1 MSDDPK
7 DFWDPEDL
15 IPPRKKTPA
24 GRGFPAD
31 TSAVEITVPAD
42 PAAPENHIAASG
54 RTSLLQGGAPDSPF
68 YAGAARAFS
77 SQPPASPI
85 QPPASPKQQSA
96 SPIQPPAGASASA
109 SQAATPAA
117 SRDTVTGTGGVFAD
131 ADVPLRE
138 RPVNPYAAK
147 NPPRETPETVYRPE
161 HSLLREVRVYPWRT
175 AYMYYEQFRVH
186 ALKLHPREGSECE
199 EVDFFSY
206 MPQYTQLTREQL
218 HYYLWWRTNFR
229 KGNCLHA
236 AFSYLLL
243 YLYEQINL
251 SGKILPEEGQ
261 QNILRL
267 WLSYRGEHPRLD
279 VPVREWLCDYSL
291 LHRLPPPALPRALY
305 GELLAGCRLKEFY
318 VSGWQGAEEEVL
330 AILLFCNNYDY
341 KKSKFYRADTAELYD
356 RVLSGAVAVALAFLR
371 EKGNGIGRG
380 AGVSTITRDAFAG
393 AVCSYRLKRRIEV
406 DYASFSHTHELR
418 YIMTDVLKY
427 AENAI
432 RARISVKSRL
442 TVYQISTELR
452 RVLDAYLDRAIPQ
465 KAPTRCEKKAEPDY
479 EKRYEIPV
487 RPVSPE
493 RAAKIEAESW
503 ETTRKLVE
511 AFGREEEPA
520 QEPALTK
527 GQTAAAAATAATKAR
542 TATAPNPA
550 EIGGEPATAPNPA
563 KMEGEPATA
572 PNLPA
577 MEEGTAAAPAI
588 PKAENRTALSPE
600 SISAGQKETLRAV
613 ETPQNFLD
621 SAGKTQ
627 NFPDSFLNNEN
638 MFFSGGKSDAFVKN
652 ASPLSD
658 KTPENPTENVKE
670 VPADAAETFGEV
682 KEVLPESPLREALGG
697 FAEFIKLAAAGDRAG
712 QRRFAAAHGL
722 MPDAVAD
729 RINTA
734 AGDILGDIILEDA
747 GGCYTVIED
756 YIEDLREA
764 QILD

>member
-7 DFWDPEDL
+7 DFWNLDDL
-15 IPPRKKTPA
+15 LPPSKKVPA
-24 GRGFPAD
+24 SKGFSPD
-31 TSAVEITVPAD
+31 TSTVEITVPAGVLPGD
-42 PAAPENHIAASG
+42 ITVNPVLAPGTGATQPAAPEE
-54 RTSLLQGGAPDSPF
+54 TAP
-68 YAGAARAFS
+68 AR
-77 SQPPASPI
+77 
-85 QPPASPKQQSA
+85 
-96 SPIQPPAGASASA
+96 G
-109 SQAATPAA
+109 TL
-117 SRDTVTGTGGVFAD
+117 TGTGGVFVD

-147 NPPRETPETVYRPE
+147 EPPREEPETVYRPE
-161 HSLLREVRVYPWRT
+161 HSLLHEVRIYPWRT
-175 AYMYYEQFRVH
+175 AYTYYEQFRVH
-186 ALKLHPREGSECE
+186 ALKLHPREGSECA

-229 KGNCLHA
+229 KGIYLHA

-251 SGKILPEEGQ
+251 SGKIPPEEGQ

-279 VPVREWLCDYSL
+279 VLVREWLCDYSL

-356 RVLSGAVAVALAFLR
+356 RVLSGAVAAALSFFR
-371 EKGNGIGRG
+371 EKNGGIGHS

-432 RARISVKSRL
+432 RASISVKSRL

-452 RVLDAYLDRAIPQ
+452 RVLDAYLEGAIPQ
-465 KAPTRCEKKAEPDY
+465 KALARYEKKAEPDY

-487 RPVSPE
+487 RPISPE
-493 RAAKIEAESW
+493 RAARIEAESW
-503 ETTRKLVE
+503 ETTRRLVE
-511 AFGREEEPA
+511 AFGGEKEPA
-520 QEPALTK
+520 QETALTK
-527 GQTAAAAATAATKAR
+527 GQTTAAAATAATKAR
-542 TATAPNPA
+542 TATTPNPA
-550 EIGGEPATAPNPA
+550 ETEGG
-563 KMEGEPATA
+563 
-572 PNLPA
+572 
-577 MEEGTAAAPAI
+577 AAAARVI
-588 PKAENRTALSPE
+588 PKAENRTAPSPE
-600 SISAGQKETLRAV
+600 SVPTGEKETLRTV
-613 ETPQNFLD
+613 ETLQNFLD
-621 SAGKTQ
+621 SAEKTQ
-627 NFPDSFLNNEN
+627 NFPDSFLGNEN
-638 MFFSGGKSDAFVKN
+638 MFFSGEKSGVFEKN
-652 ASPLSD
+652 TSLLSD
-658 KTPENPTENVKE
+658 KTPENPAENVRE
-670 VPADAAETFGEV
+670 APAGTTATSEKV
-682 KEVLPESPLREALGG
+682 KEVLPESLLQKALGEL
-697 FAEFIKLAAAGDRAG
+697 AEFVRLAAAGDRAG
-712 QRRFAAAHGL
+712 ERRFAAAHGL
-722 MPDAVAD
+722 MPDALAD

-734 AGDILGDIILEDA
+734 ACDILGDIILEDA
-747 GGCYTVIED
+747 GGYYTVIED
-756 YIEDLREA
+756 YMEDLREA
-764 QILD
+764 QVLD

>member
-7 DFWDPEDL
+7 DFWNLDDL
-15 IPPRKKTPA
+15 LPPSKKVPA
-24 GRGFPAD
+24 SKGFSPD
-31 TSAVEITVPAD
+31 TSTVEITVPAGVLPGD
-42 PAAPENHIAASG
+42 ITVNPVLAPGTGATQPAAPEE
-54 RTSLLQGGAPDSPF
+54 TAP
-68 YAGAARAFS
+68 AR
-77 SQPPASPI
+77 
-85 QPPASPKQQSA
+85 
-96 SPIQPPAGASASA
+96 G
-109 SQAATPAA
+109 TL
-117 SRDTVTGTGGVFAD
+117 TGTGGVFVD

-147 NPPRETPETVYRPE
+147 EPPREEPETVYRPE
-161 HSLLREVRVYPWRT
+161 HSLLHEVRIYPWRT
-175 AYMYYEQFRVH
+175 AYTYYEQFRVH
-186 ALKLHPREGSECE
+186 ALKLHPREGSECA

-229 KGNCLHA
+229 KGIYLHA

-251 SGKILPEEGQ
+251 SGKIPPEEGQ

-279 VPVREWLCDYSL
+279 VLVREWLCDYSL

-356 RVLSGAVAVALAFLR
+356 RVLSGAVAAALSFFR
-371 EKGNGIGRG
+371 EKNGGIGHS

-432 RARISVKSRL
+432 RASISVKSRL

-452 RVLDAYLDRAIPQ
+452 RVLDAYLEGTIPK
-465 KAPTRCEKKAEPDY
+465 KAPIRYEKKAEPDY

-503 ETTRKLVE
+503 ETTRRLVE
-511 AFGREEEPA
+511 AFGGDGEPTP
-520 QEPALTK
+520 EPPVTGNRTVATTAPPATEN
-527 GQTAAAAATAATKAR
+527 QTAPPEV
-542 TATAPNPA
+542 TATEKRVDMPP
-550 EIGGEPATAPNPA
+550 
-563 KMEGEPATA
+563 
-572 PNLPA
+572 
-577 MEEGTAAAPAI
+577 EGTPAGEAGGKGT
-588 PKAENRTALSPE
+588 PRTV
-600 SISAGQKETLRAV
+600 ETL
-613 ETPQNFLD
+613 QNFLD
-621 SAGKTQ
+621 SAEKTQ
-627 NFPDSFLNNEN
+627 NFPDSFLGNEN
-638 MFFSGGKSDAFVKN
+638 MFFSGEESGVFEKN
-652 ASPLSD
+652 TSLLSD
-658 KTPENPTENVKE
+658 KTPENPAENVRE
-670 VPADAAETFGEV
+670 APAGTTATSGKV
-682 KEVLPESPLREALGG
+682 KEVLPESPLQKALGEL
-697 FAEFIKLAAAGDRAG
+697 AEFVRLAAAGDRAG
-712 QRRFAAAHGL
+712 ERRFAAAHGL
-722 MPDAVAD
+722 MPDALAD

-734 AGDILGDIILEDA
+734 ACDILGDIILEDA
-747 GGCYTVIED
+747 GGYYTVIED
-756 YIEDLREA
+756 YMEDLREA
-764 QILD
+764 QVLD

>member
-7 DFWDPEDL
+7 DFWNLDDL
-15 IPPRKKTPA
+15 LPPSKKVPA
-24 GRGFPAD
+24 SKGFSPD
-31 TSAVEITVPAD
+31 TSAVEITVPAGVLPGD
-42 PAAPENHIAASG
+42 ITVNPVLAPGTGATQPAAPEE
-54 RTSLLQGGAPDSPF
+54 TAP
-68 YAGAARAFS
+68 AR
-77 SQPPASPI
+77 
-85 QPPASPKQQSA
+85 
-96 SPIQPPAGASASA
+96 G
-109 SQAATPAA
+109 TL
-117 SRDTVTGTGGVFAD
+117 TGTGGVFVD

-147 NPPRETPETVYRPE
+147 EPPREEPETVYRPE
-161 HSLLREVRVYPWRT
+161 HSLLHEVRIYPWRT
-175 AYMYYEQFRVH
+175 AYTYYEQFRGH
-186 ALKLHPREGSECE
+186 ALKLHPREGSECA

-229 KGNCLHA
+229 KGIYLHA

-251 SGKILPEEGQ
+251 SGKIPPEEGQ

-279 VPVREWLCDYSL
+279 VLVREWLCDYSL

-356 RVLSGAVAVALAFLR
+356 RVLSGAVAAALSFFR
-371 EKGNGIGRG
+371 EKNGGIGHS

-432 RARISVKSRL
+432 RAKISVKSRL

-452 RVLDAYLDRAIPQ
+452 RVLDAYLEGAIPQ
-465 KAPTRCEKKAEPDY
+465 KAPARCEKKAEPDY

-487 RPVSPE
+487 RPISPE
-493 RAAKIEAESW
+493 HAAKIEAESW

-511 AFGREEEPA
+511 AFGGDGEPTP
-520 QEPALTK
+520 EPPVT
-527 GQTAAAAATAATKAR
+527 GNRTVATAAPPATENQTAPPEV
-542 TATAPNPA
+542 TAT
-550 EIGGEPATAPNPA
+550 E
-563 KMEGEPATA
+563 KRV
-572 PNLPA
+572 A
-577 MEEGTAAAPAI
+577 MPPEGTPAG
-588 PKAENRTALSPE
+588 E
-600 SISAGQKETLRAV
+600 AGGKGTPRAV
-613 ETPQNFLD
+613 ETLQNFLD
-621 SAGKTQ
+621 SAEKTQ
-627 NFPDSFLNNEN
+627 NFPDSFLSNEN
-638 MFFSGGKSDAFVKN
+638 MFFFGEKSDVFEKN
-652 ASPLSD
+652 TSLLSD
-658 KTPENPTENVKE
+658 KTPENPAENVRE
-670 VPADAAETFGEV
+670 APAGTTATSGKV
-682 KEVLPESPLREALGG
+682 KEVLPESPLQKALGEL
-697 FAEFIKLAAAGDRAG
+697 AEFVRLAAAGDRAG
-712 QRRFAAAHGL
+712 ERRFAAAHGL
-722 MPDAVAD
+722 MPDALAD

-734 AGDILGDIILEDA
+734 ACDILGDIILEDA
-747 GGCYTVIED
+747 GGYYTVIED
-756 YIEDLREA
+756 YMEDLREA
-764 QILD
+764 QVLD

>member
-7 DFWDPEDL
+7 DFWNLDDL
-15 IPPRKKTPA
+15 LPPSKKVPA
-24 GRGFPAD
+24 SKGFSPD
-31 TSAVEITVPAD
+31 TSAVEITVPAGVLPGD
-42 PAAPENHIAASG
+42 ITVNPVLAPGTGATQPAAPEE
-54 RTSLLQGGAPDSPF
+54 TAP
-68 YAGAARAFS
+68 AR
-77 SQPPASPI
+77 
-85 QPPASPKQQSA
+85 
-96 SPIQPPAGASASA
+96 G
-109 SQAATPAA
+109 TL
-117 SRDTVTGTGGVFAD
+117 TGTGGVFVD

-147 NPPRETPETVYRPE
+147 EPPREEPETVYRPE
-161 HSLLREVRVYPWRT
+161 HSLLHEVRIYPWRT
-175 AYMYYEQFRVH
+175 AYTYYEQFRGH
-186 ALKLHPREGSECE
+186 ALKLHPREGSECA

-229 KGNCLHA
+229 KGIYLHA

-251 SGKILPEEGQ
+251 SGKIPPEEGQ

-279 VPVREWLCDYSL
+279 VLVREWLCDYSL

-356 RVLSGAVAVALAFLR
+356 RVLSGAVAAALSFFR
-371 EKGNGIGRG
+371 EKNGGIGHS

-432 RARISVKSRL
+432 RAKISVKSRL

-452 RVLDAYLDRAIPQ
+452 RVLDAYLEGAIPQ
-465 KAPTRCEKKAEPDY
+465 KAPARCEKKAEPDY

-487 RPVSPE
+487 RPISPE
-493 RAAKIEAESW
+493 HAAKIEAESW
-503 ETTRKLVE
+503 ETTRRLVE
-511 AFGREEEPA
+511 AFGGDGEPTP
-520 QEPALTK
+520 EPPVTGNRTVATTAPPATEN
-527 GQTAAAAATAATKAR
+527 QTAPPEV
-542 TATAPNPA
+542 TATEKRVDVPP
-550 EIGGEPATAPNPA
+550 
-563 KMEGEPATA
+563 
-572 PNLPA
+572 
-577 MEEGTAAAPAI
+577 EGTPAG
-588 PKAENRTALSPE
+588 E
-600 SISAGQKETLRAV
+600 AGGKGTPRAV

-621 SAGKTQ
+621 SAKKAQ
-627 NFPDSFLNNEN
+627 NFPDSFLSNEN
-638 MFFSGGKSDAFVKN
+638 MFFSGERSGVFEKN
-652 ASPLSD
+652 TSLLSD
-658 KTPENPTENVKE
+658 KTPENPAENVRE
-670 VPADAAETFGEV
+670 APAGTTATSGKV
-682 KEVLPESPLREALGG
+682 KEVLPESPLQKALGEL
-697 FAEFIKLAAAGDRAG
+697 AEFVRLAAAGDRAG
-712 QRRFAAAHGL
+712 ERRFAAAHGL
-722 MPDAVAD
+722 MPDALAD

-734 AGDILGDIILEDA
+734 ACDILGDIILEDA
-747 GGCYTVIED
+747 GGYYTVIED
-756 YIEDLREA
+756 YMEDLREA
-764 QILD
+764 QVLD

>member
-7 DFWDPEDL
+7 DFWNLDDL
-15 IPPRKKTPA
+15 LPPSKKVPA
-24 GRGFPAD
+24 SKGFSPD
-31 TSAVEITVPAD
+31 TSTVEITVPAGVLPGD
-42 PAAPENHIAASG
+42 ITVNPVLAPGTGATQPAAPEE
-54 RTSLLQGGAPDSPF
+54 TAP
-68 YAGAARAFS
+68 AR
-77 SQPPASPI
+77 
-85 QPPASPKQQSA
+85 
-96 SPIQPPAGASASA
+96 G
-109 SQAATPAA
+109 TL
-117 SRDTVTGTGGVFAD
+117 TGTGGVFVD

-147 NPPRETPETVYRPE
+147 EPPREEPETVYRPE
-161 HSLLREVRVYPWRT
+161 HSLLHEVRIYPWRT
-175 AYMYYEQFRVH
+175 AYTYYEQFRVH
-186 ALKLHPREGSECE
+186 ALKLHPREGSECA

-229 KGNCLHA
+229 KGIYLHA

-251 SGKILPEEGQ
+251 SGKIPPEEGQ

-279 VPVREWLCDYSL
+279 VLVREWLCDYSL

-356 RVLSGAVAVALAFLR
+356 RVLSGAVAAALSFFR
-371 EKGNGIGRG
+371 EKNGGIGHS

-432 RARISVKSRL
+432 RAKISVKSRL

-452 RVLDAYLDRAIPQ
+452 RVLDAYLEGAIPK
-465 KAPTRCEKKAEPDY
+465 KAPIRYEKKAEPDY

-503 ETTRKLVE
+503 ETTRRLVE
-511 AFGREEEPA
+511 AFGGDGEPTP
-520 QEPALTK
+520 EPPVT
-527 GQTAAAAATAATKAR
+527 GNRTVATAAPPATENQTAPPEV
-542 TATAPNPA
+542 TAT
-550 EIGGEPATAPNPA
+550 E
-563 KMEGEPATA
+563 KRV
-572 PNLPA
+572 A
-577 MEEGTAAAPAI
+577 MPPEGTPAG
-588 PKAENRTALSPE
+588 E
-600 SISAGQKETLRAV
+600 AGGKGTPRAV
-613 ETPQNFLD
+613 ETLQNFLD
-621 SAGKTQ
+621 SAEKTQ
-627 NFPDSFLNNEN
+627 NFPDSFLSNEN
-638 MFFSGGKSDAFVKN
+638 MFFFGEKSGVFEKN
-652 ASPLSD
+652 TSLLSD
-658 KTPENPTENVKE
+658 KTPENPAENVRE
-670 VPADAAETFGEV
+670 APAGTTATSGKV
-682 KEVLPESPLREALGG
+682 KEVLPESPLQKALGEL
-697 FAEFIKLAAAGDRAG
+697 AEFVRLAAAGDRAG
-712 QRRFAAAHGL
+712 ERRFAAAHGL
-722 MPDAVAD
+722 MPDALAD

-734 AGDILGDIILEDA
+734 ACDILGDIILEDA
-747 GGCYTVIED
+747 GGYYTVIED
-756 YIEDLREA
+756 YMEDLREA
-764 QILD
+764 QVLD

>member
-31 TSAVEITVPAD
+31 TSAVEIIVPAD
-42 PAAPENHIAASG
+42 PA
-54 RTSLLQGGAPDSPF
+54 APDSPF
-68 YAGAARAFS
+68 YAGAARAFP
-77 SQPPASPI
+77 SQS
-85 QPPASPKQQSA
+85 PASPKQQSASPKQPPA

-371 EKGNGIGRG
+371 EKENGIGRG

-465 KAPTRCEKKAEPDY
+465 KAPARCEKKAEPDY

-563 KMEGEPATA
+563 KTGEKPATA
-572 PNLPA
+572 PNLA
-577 MEEGTAAAPAI
+577 ETGGGTAAAPAI
-588 PKAENRTALSPE
+588 PKAEKRTAPSPE
-600 SISAGQKETLRAV
+600 SVSAGQKETPRAV
-613 ETPQNFLD
+613 EPPQNFLD
-621 SAGKTQ
+621 SAEKAQ
-627 NFPDSFLNNEN
+627 NFPDSFSDNEN
-638 MFFSGGKSDAFVKN
+638 MFFLGEKSGAFVKN
-652 ASPLSD
+652 ASLLSD
-658 KTPENPTENVKE
+658 KTPENPAENVKE

-682 KEVLPESPLREALGG
+682 KEVLPESPLREALGD

>member
-7 DFWDPEDL
+7 DFWNLDDL
-15 IPPRKKTPA
+15 LPPSKKVPVSK
-24 GRGFPAD
+24 GFSPD
-31 TSAVEITVPAD
+31 TSTVEITVPAGVLPGD
-42 PAAPENHIAASG
+42 ITVNPVLAPGTGATQPAAPEE
-54 RTSLLQGGAPDSPF
+54 TAP
-68 YAGAARAFS
+68 AR
-77 SQPPASPI
+77 
-85 QPPASPKQQSA
+85 
-96 SPIQPPAGASASA
+96 G
-109 SQAATPAA
+109 TL
-117 SRDTVTGTGGVFAD
+117 TGTGGVFVD

-147 NPPRETPETVYRPE
+147 EPPREEPETVYRPE
-161 HSLLREVRVYPWRT
+161 HSLLHEVRIYPWRT
-175 AYMYYEQFRVH
+175 AYTYYEQFRVH
-186 ALKLHPREGSECE
+186 ALKLHQREGSECA

-229 KGNCLHA
+229 KGIYLHA

-251 SGKILPEEGQ
+251 SGKIPPEEGQ

-279 VPVREWLCDYSL
+279 VLVREWLCDYSL

-356 RVLSGAVAVALAFLR
+356 RVLSGAVAAALSFFR
-371 EKGNGIGRG
+371 EKNGGIGHS

-432 RARISVKSRL
+432 RAKISVKSRL

-452 RVLDAYLDRAIPQ
+452 RVLDAYLEGAIPK
-465 KAPTRCEKKAEPDY
+465 KAPIRYEKKAKPDY

-503 ETTRKLVE
+503 ETTRRLVE
-511 AFGREEEPA
+511 AFGGDGEPTP
-520 QEPALTK
+520 EPPVT
-527 GQTAAAAATAATKAR
+527 GNRTVATAAPPATENQTAPPEV
-542 TATAPNPA
+542 TAT
-550 EIGGEPATAPNPA
+550 E
-563 KMEGEPATA
+563 KRV
-572 PNLPA
+572 A
-577 MEEGTAAAPAI
+577 MPPEGTPAG
-588 PKAENRTALSPE
+588 E
-600 SISAGQKETLRAV
+600 AGGKGTPRAV
-613 ETPQNFLD
+613 ETSQNFLD
-621 SAGKTQ
+621 SAEKTQ
-627 NFPDSFLNNEN
+627 NFPDSFLGNEN
-638 MFFSGGKSDAFVKN
+638 MFFSGEKSGVFEKN
-652 ASPLSD
+652 TSLLSD
-658 KTPENPTENVKE
+658 KTPENPMENVKE
-670 VPADAAETFGEV
+670 VPSGVVEIREKV
-682 KEVLPESPLREALGG
+682 KEVLPESPLQKALGEL
-697 FAEFIKLAAAGDRAG
+697 AEFVRLAAAGDRAG
-712 QRRFAAAHGL
+712 ERRFAAAHGL
-722 MPDAVAD
+722 MPDALAD

-734 AGDILGDIILEDA
+734 ACDILGDIILEDA
-747 GGCYTVIED
+747 GGYYTVIED
-756 YIEDLREA
+756 YVEDLREA
-764 QILD
+764 QVLD

>member
-7 DFWDPEDL
+7 DFWNLDDL
-15 IPPRKKTPA
+15 LPPSKKVPA
-24 GRGFPAD
+24 SKGFSPD
-31 TSAVEITVPAD
+31 TSTVEITVPAGVLPGD
-42 PAAPENHIAASG
+42 ITVNPVLAPGTGATQPAAPEE
-54 RTSLLQGGAPDSPF
+54 TAP
-68 YAGAARAFS
+68 AR
-77 SQPPASPI
+77 
-85 QPPASPKQQSA
+85 
-96 SPIQPPAGASASA
+96 G
-109 SQAATPAA
+109 TL
-117 SRDTVTGTGGVFAD
+117 TGTGGVFVD

-147 NPPRETPETVYRPE
+147 EPPREEPETVYRPE
-161 HSLLREVRVYPWRT
+161 HSLLHEVRIYPWRT
-175 AYMYYEQFRVH
+175 AYTYYEQFRVH
-186 ALKLHPREGSECE
+186 ALKLHPREGSECA

-229 KGNCLHA
+229 KGIYLHA

-251 SGKILPEEGQ
+251 SGKIPPEEGQ

-279 VPVREWLCDYSL
+279 VLVREWLCDYSL

-356 RVLSGAVAVALAFLR
+356 RVLSGAVAAALSFFR
-371 EKGNGIGRG
+371 EKNGGIGHS

-432 RARISVKSRL
+432 RAKISVKSRL

-452 RVLDAYLDRAIPQ
+452 RVLDAYLEGAIPK
-465 KAPTRCEKKAEPDY
+465 KAPIRYEKKAEPDY

-503 ETTRKLVE
+503 ETTRRLVE
-511 AFGREEEPA
+511 AFGGDGEPTP
-520 QEPALTK
+520 EPPVT
-527 GQTAAAAATAATKAR
+527 GNRTVATAAPPATENQTAPPEV
-542 TATAPNPA
+542 TAT
-550 EIGGEPATAPNPA
+550 E
-563 KMEGEPATA
+563 KRV
-572 PNLPA
+572 A
-577 MEEGTAAAPAI
+577 MPPEGTPAG
-588 PKAENRTALSPE
+588 E
-600 SISAGQKETLRAV
+600 AGGKGTPRAV
-613 ETPQNFLD
+613 ETLQNFLD
-621 SAGKTQ
+621 SAKKTQ
-627 NFPDSFLNNEN
+627 NFPDSFLSNEN
-638 MFFSGGKSDAFVKN
+638 MFFSGERSGVFEKN
-652 ASPLSD
+652 TSLLSD
-658 KTPENPTENVKE
+658 KTPENPMENVKE
-670 VPADAAETFGEV
+670 VPSGVVEIREKV
-682 KEVLPESPLREALGG
+682 KEVLPESPLREALGD

-712 QRRFAAAHGL
+712 ERRFAAAHGL
-722 MPDAVAD
+722 MPDALAD

-734 AGDILGDIILEDA
+734 ACDILGDIILEDA
-747 GGCYTVIED
+747 GGYYTVIED
-756 YIEDLREA
+756 YVEDLREA
-764 QILD
+764 QVLD

>member
-7 DFWDPEDL
+7 DFWNLDDL
-15 IPPRKKTPA
+15 LPPSKKVPA
-24 GRGFPAD
+24 SKGFSPD
-31 TSAVEITVPAD
+31 TSTVEITVPAGVLPGD
-42 PAAPENHIAASG
+42 ITVNPVLAPGTGATQPAAPEE
-54 RTSLLQGGAPDSPF
+54 TAP
-68 YAGAARAFS
+68 AR
-77 SQPPASPI
+77 
-85 QPPASPKQQSA
+85 
-96 SPIQPPAGASASA
+96 G
-109 SQAATPAA
+109 TL
-117 SRDTVTGTGGVFAD
+117 TGTGGVFVD

-147 NPPRETPETVYRPE
+147 EPPREEPETVYRPE
-161 HSLLREVRVYPWRT
+161 HSLLHEVRIYPWRT
-175 AYMYYEQFRVH
+175 AYTYYEQFRVH
-186 ALKLHPREGSECE
+186 ALKLHQREGSECA

-229 KGNCLHA
+229 KGIYLHA

-251 SGKILPEEGQ
+251 SGKIPPEEGQ

-279 VPVREWLCDYSL
+279 VLVREWLCDYSL

-356 RVLSGAVAVALAFLR
+356 RVLSGAVAAALSFFR
-371 EKGNGIGRG
+371 EKNGGIGHS

-432 RARISVKSRL
+432 RAKISVKSRL

-452 RVLDAYLDRAIPQ
+452 RVLDAYLEGTIPK
-465 KAPTRCEKKAEPDY
+465 KAPIRYEKKAEPDY

-493 RAAKIEAESW
+493 RAARIEAESW

-511 AFGREEEPA
+511 AFGGEKEPA
-520 QEPALTK
+520 QETALTK
-527 GQTAAAAATAATKAR
+527 GQTTAAAATAATEAR
-542 TATAPNPA
+542 TATTPNPV
-550 EIGGEPATAPNPA
+550 EV
-563 KMEGEPATA
+563 EGEPATA
-572 PNLPA
+572 PDLA
-577 MEEGTAAAPAI
+577 ETEGGAAAARVI
-588 PKAENRTALSPE
+588 PKAENQTAPSPE
-600 SISAGQKETLRAV
+600 SVSAGQKETPRAV
-613 ETPQNFLD
+613 ETLQNFLD
-621 SAGKTQ
+621 SAEKTQ
-627 NFPDSFLNNEN
+627 NFPDSFFGNEN
-638 MFFSGGKSDAFVKN
+638 MFFSGEKSGVFEKN
-652 ASPLSD
+652 TSLLSD
-658 KTPENPTENVKE
+658 KTPENPAENVRE
-670 VPADAAETFGEV
+670 APAGTTATSGKV
-682 KEVLPESPLREALGG
+682 KEVLPESPLQKALGEL
-697 FAEFIKLAAAGDRAG
+697 AEFVRLAAAGDRAG
-712 QRRFAAAHGL
+712 ERRFAAAHGL
-722 MPDAVAD
+722 MPDALAD

-734 AGDILGDIILEDA
+734 ACDILGDIILEDA
-747 GGCYTVIED
+747 GGYYTVIED
-756 YIEDLREA
+756 YMEDLREA
-764 QILD
+764 QVLD

>member
-7 DFWDPEDL
+7 DFWNLEDL
-15 IPPRKKTPA
+15 IPPRKKTPI

-42 PAAPENHIAASG
+42 PAAPGNHIDTSG
-54 RTSLLQGGAPDSPF
+54 HMLPLQGGAPNSPF
-68 YAGAARAFS
+68 CAGEAPTVS
-77 SQPPASPI
+77 SQPPTSPI
-85 QPPASPKQQSA
+85 EASEST
-96 SPIQPPAGASASA
+96 
-109 SQAATPAA
+109 SQAIAPAVPQG
-117 SRDTVTGTGGVFAD
+117 TVAGTGGVFAD

-147 NPPRETPETVYRPE
+147 EQPRETPEAVYRPA
-161 HSLLREVRVYPWRT
+161 HSLLHEVRIYPWRT
-175 AYMYYEQFRVH
+175 AYTYYEQFRVH
-186 ALKLHPREGSECE
+186 ALKLHPREGSECA

-251 SGKILPEEGQ
+251 SGKIPPVEGQ

-279 VPVREWLCDYSL
+279 VLVRECLCDYSL
-291 LHRLPPPALPRALY
+291 LHRLPPPVLPRALY
-305 GELLAGCRLKEFY
+305 GELLSGCRLKEFY

-356 RVLSGAVAVALAFLR
+356 RVLSGAVAVALAFLL
-371 EKGNGIGRG
+371 EKENGIGRG
-380 AGVSTITRDAFAG
+380 NGVSTITRDAFAG
-393 AVCSYRLKRRIEV
+393 TVCSYRLKRRIEV
-406 DYASFSHTHELR
+406 DFASFSHTHELR

-452 RVLDAYLDRAIPQ
+452 RVLDAYLDGAIPQ

-487 RPVSPE
+487 RPISPE

-511 AFGREEEPA
+511 AFGGEEKNASEASATEVQTVATSVSPA
-520 QEPALTK
+520 TEAQTVATPNLSKIGSQIVASATLKPEH
-527 GQTAAAAATAATKAR
+527 QTA
-542 TATAPNPA
+542 P
-550 EIGGEPATAPNPA
+550 
-563 KMEGEPATA
+563 
-572 PNLPA
+572 
-577 MEEGTAAAPAI
+577 
-588 PKAENRTALSPE
+588 SPE
-600 SISAGQKETLRAV
+600 SAFAGKEETSPSV
-613 ETPQNFLD
+613 EPPRNFLD
-621 SAGKTQ
+621 SAGKAQ
-627 NFPDSFLNNEN
+627 NFPDSFFDNEN
-638 MFFSGGKSDAFVKN
+638 MFFSCKKSDIFAKN
-652 ASPLSD
+652 ASLLSG
-658 KTPENPTENVKE
+658 KTLESPAENVKE
-670 VPADAAETFGEV
+670 VLVGVVEIPGKV
-682 KEVLPESPLREALGG
+682 KEVLPESPLHKALGG
-697 FAEFIKLAAAGDRAG
+697 FAEFIQLAAVSDRTG
-712 QRRFAAAHGL
+712 ERRFATAHGL
-722 MPDAVAD
+722 MLDALAD
-729 RINTA
+729 KINTA

-747 GGCYTVIED
+747 GGYYTVIED

-764 QILD
+764 QIID

>member
-31 TSAVEITVPAD
+31 TSAVEITVPAA

-68 YAGAARAFS
+68 YAGAARAFP
-77 SQPPASPI
+77 SQS
-85 QPPASPKQQSA
+85 PASPKQQSA
-96 SPIQPPAGASASA
+96 SLIQPPAGASASA

-465 KAPTRCEKKAEPDY
+465 KAPARCEKKAEPDY

-511 AFGREEEPA
+511 AFGGEEEPA

-542 TATAPNPA
+542 TAP
-550 EIGGEPATAPNPA
+550 
-563 KMEGEPATA
+563 
-572 PNLPA
+572 
-577 MEEGTAAAPAI
+577 
-588 PKAENRTALSPE
+588 SPG
-600 SISAGQKETLRAV
+600 SVSAGQKETPRAV
-613 ETPQNFLD
+613 EPPQNFLD
-621 SAGKTQ
+621 SAEKAQ
-627 NFPDSFLNNEN
+627 NFPDSFSDNEN
-638 MFFSGGKSDAFVKN
+638 MFFSGEKSGAFVKN
-652 ASPLSD
+652 ASLLSD
-658 KTPENPTENVKE
+658 KTPENPAENVKE

-682 KEVLPESPLREALGG
+682 KEVLPESPLREALGD

>member
-7 DFWDPEDL
+7 DFWNLDDL
-15 IPPRKKTPA
+15 LPPSKKVPA
-24 GRGFPAD
+24 SKGFSPD
-31 TSAVEITVPAD
+31 TSTVEITVPAGVLPGD
-42 PAAPENHIAASG
+42 ITVNPVLAPGTGATQPAAPEE
-54 RTSLLQGGAPDSPF
+54 TAP
-68 YAGAARAFS
+68 AR
-77 SQPPASPI
+77 
-85 QPPASPKQQSA
+85 
-96 SPIQPPAGASASA
+96 G
-109 SQAATPAA
+109 TL
-117 SRDTVTGTGGVFAD
+117 TGTGGVFVD

-147 NPPRETPETVYRPE
+147 EPPREEPETVYRPE
-161 HSLLREVRVYPWRT
+161 HSLLHEVRIYPWRT
-175 AYMYYEQFRVH
+175 AYTYYEQFRVH
-186 ALKLHPREGSECE
+186 ALKLHPREGSECA

-229 KGNCLHA
+229 KGIYLHA

-251 SGKILPEEGQ
+251 SGKIPPEEGQ

-279 VPVREWLCDYSL
+279 VLVREWLCDYSL

-356 RVLSGAVAVALAFLR
+356 RVLSGAVAAALSFFR
-371 EKGNGIGRG
+371 EKNGGIGHS

-432 RARISVKSRL
+432 RASISVKSRL

-452 RVLDAYLDRAIPQ
+452 RVLDAYLEGTIPK
-465 KAPTRCEKKAEPDY
+465 KAPIRYEKKAEPDY

-487 RPVSPE
+487 RPISPE
-493 RAAKIEAESW
+493 HAARIEAESW
-503 ETTRKLVE
+503 ETTRRLVE
-511 AFGREEEPA
+511 AFGGDGEPTP
-520 QEPALTK
+520 EPPVTGNRTVATTAPPATEN
-527 GQTAAAAATAATKAR
+527 QTAPPEV
-542 TATAPNPA
+542 TATEKRVDMPP
-550 EIGGEPATAPNPA
+550 
-563 KMEGEPATA
+563 
-572 PNLPA
+572 
-577 MEEGTAAAPAI
+577 EGTPAG
-588 PKAENRTALSPE
+588 E
-600 SISAGQKETLRAV
+600 AGGKGTPRAV
-613 ETPQNFLD
+613 EIPQNFLD
-621 SAGKTQ
+621 SAEKTQ
-627 NFPDSFLNNEN
+627 NFPDSFLGNEN
-638 MFFSGGKSDAFVKN
+638 MFFSGEKSGVFEKN
-652 ASPLSD
+652 TSLLSD
-658 KTPENPTENVKE
+658 KTPENPAENVRE
-670 VPADAAETFGEV
+670 APAGTTATSGKV
-682 KEVLPESPLREALGG
+682 KEVLPESPLQKALGEL
-697 FAEFIKLAAAGDRAG
+697 AEFVRLAAAGDRAG
-712 QRRFAAAHGL
+712 ERRFAAAHGL
-722 MPDAVAD
+722 MPDALAD

-734 AGDILGDIILEDA
+734 ACDILGDIILEDA
-747 GGCYTVIED
+747 GGYYTVIED
-756 YIEDLREA
+756 YMKDLREA
-764 QILD
+764 QVLD

>member
-7 DFWDPEDL
+7 DFWNLDDL
-15 IPPRKKTPA
+15 LPPPKKVPA
-24 GRGFPAD
+24 SKGFSPD
-31 TSAVEITVPAD
+31 TSTVEITVPAGVLPGD
-42 PAAPENHIAASG
+42 ITVNPVLAPGTGATQPAAPEE
-54 RTSLLQGGAPDSPF
+54 TAP
-68 YAGAARAFS
+68 AR
-77 SQPPASPI
+77 
-85 QPPASPKQQSA
+85 
-96 SPIQPPAGASASA
+96 G
-109 SQAATPAA
+109 TL
-117 SRDTVTGTGGVFAD
+117 TGTGGVFVD

-147 NPPRETPETVYRPE
+147 EPLHEEPETVYRPE
-161 HSLLREVRVYPWRT
+161 HSLLHEVRIYPWRT
-175 AYMYYEQFRVH
+175 AYTYYEQFRVH
-186 ALKLHPREGSECE
+186 ALKLHPREGSECA
-199 EVDFFSY
+199 EVDIFSY

-229 KGNCLHA
+229 KGIYLHA

-251 SGKILPEEGQ
+251 SGKIPPEEGQ

-279 VPVREWLCDYSL
+279 VLVREWLCDYSL

-356 RVLSGAVAVALAFLR
+356 RVLSGAVAAALSFFR
-371 EKGNGIGRG
+371 EKNGGIGHS

-432 RARISVKSRL
+432 RAKISVKSRL

-452 RVLDAYLDRAIPQ
+452 RVLDAYLEGAIPK
-465 KAPTRCEKKAEPDY
+465 KAPIRYEKKAEPDY

-503 ETTRKLVE
+503 ETTRRLVE
-511 AFGREEEPA
+511 AFGGDGEPTP
-520 QEPALTK
+520 EPPVT
-527 GQTAAAAATAATKAR
+527 GNRTVATAAPPATENQTAPPEV
-542 TATAPNPA
+542 TAT
-550 EIGGEPATAPNPA
+550 E
-563 KMEGEPATA
+563 KRV
-572 PNLPA
+572 A
-577 MEEGTAAAPAI
+577 MPPEGTPAG
-588 PKAENRTALSPE
+588 E
-600 SISAGQKETLRAV
+600 AGGKGTPRAV
-613 ETPQNFLD
+613 ETLQNFLD
-621 SAGKTQ
+621 SAKKTQ
-627 NFPDSFLNNEN
+627 NFPDSFLSNEN
-638 MFFSGGKSDAFVKN
+638 MFFSGERSGVFEKN
-652 ASPLSD
+652 TSLLSD
-658 KTPENPTENVKE
+658 KTPENPAENVRE
-670 VPADAAETFGEV
+670 APAGTTATSGKV
-682 KEVLPESPLREALGG
+682 KEVLPESPLQKALGEL
-697 FAEFIKLAAAGDRAG
+697 AEFVRLAAAGDRAG
-712 QRRFAAAHGL
+712 ERRFAAAHGL
-722 MPDAVAD
+722 MPDALAD

-734 AGDILGDIILEDA
+734 ACDILGDIILEDA
-747 GGCYTVIED
+747 DGYYTVIED
-756 YIEDLREA
+756 YMEDLREA
-764 QILD
+764 QVLD

>member
-7 DFWDPEDL
+7 DFWNLDDL
-15 IPPRKKTPA
+15 LPPPKKVPA
-24 GRGFPAD
+24 SKGFSPD
-31 TSAVEITVPAD
+31 TSTVEITVPAGVLPGD
-42 PAAPENHIAASG
+42 ITVNPVLAPGTGATQPAAPEE
-54 RTSLLQGGAPDSPF
+54 TAP
-68 YAGAARAFS
+68 AR
-77 SQPPASPI
+77 
-85 QPPASPKQQSA
+85 
-96 SPIQPPAGASASA
+96 G
-109 SQAATPAA
+109 TL
-117 SRDTVTGTGGVFAD
+117 TGTGGVFVD

-147 NPPRETPETVYRPE
+147 EPPREEPETVYRPE
-161 HSLLREVRVYPWRT
+161 HSLLREVRIYPWRT
-175 AYMYYEQFRVH
+175 AYTYYEQFRVH
-186 ALKLHPREGSECE
+186 ALKLHPREGSECA

-229 KGNCLHA
+229 KGIYLHA

-251 SGKILPEEGQ
+251 SGKIPPEEGQ

-279 VPVREWLCDYSL
+279 VLVREWLCDYSL

-356 RVLSGAVAVALAFLR
+356 RVLSGAVAAALSFFR
-371 EKGNGIGRG
+371 EKNGGIGHS

-432 RARISVKSRL
+432 RAKISVKSRL

-452 RVLDAYLDRAIPQ
+452 RVLDAYLEGAIPK
-465 KAPTRCEKKAEPDY
+465 KAPIRCEKKAEPDY

-487 RPVSPE
+487 RPISPE
-493 RAAKIEAESW
+493 HAARIEAESW

-511 AFGREEEPA
+511 AFGGDGEPTP
-520 QEPALTK
+520 EPPVT
-527 GQTAAAAATAATKAR
+527 GNRTVATAAPPATENQTAPPEV
-542 TATAPNPA
+542 TAT
-550 EIGGEPATAPNPA
+550 E
-563 KMEGEPATA
+563 KRV
-572 PNLPA
+572 A
-577 MEEGTAAAPAI
+577 MPPEGTPAG
-588 PKAENRTALSPE
+588 E
-600 SISAGQKETLRAV
+600 AGGKGTPRAV
-613 ETPQNFLD
+613 ETLQNFLD
-621 SAGKTQ
+621 SAEKTQ
-627 NFPDSFLNNEN
+627 NFPDSFLSNEN
-638 MFFSGGKSDAFVKN
+638 MFFFGEKSGVFEKN
-652 ASPLSD
+652 TSLLSD
-658 KTPENPTENVKE
+658 KTPENPAENVRE
-670 VPADAAETFGEV
+670 APAGTTATSGKV
-682 KEVLPESPLREALGG
+682 KEVLPESPLQKALGEL
-697 FAEFIKLAAAGDRAG
+697 AEFVRLAAAGDRAG
-712 QRRFAAAHGL
+712 ERRFAAAHGL
-722 MPDAVAD
+722 MPDALAD

-734 AGDILGDIILEDA
+734 ACDILGDIILEDA
-747 GGCYTVIED
+747 GGYYTVIED
-756 YIEDLREA
+756 YVEDLREA
-764 QILD
+764 QVLD

>member
-7 DFWDPEDL
+7 DFWNLDDL
-15 IPPRKKTPA
+15 LPPSKKVPA
-24 GRGFPAD
+24 SKGFSPD
-31 TSAVEITVPAD
+31 TSTVEITVPAGVLPGD
-42 PAAPENHIAASG
+42 ITVNPVLAPGTGATQPAAPEE
-54 RTSLLQGGAPDSPF
+54 TAP
-68 YAGAARAFS
+68 AR
-77 SQPPASPI
+77 
-85 QPPASPKQQSA
+85 
-96 SPIQPPAGASASA
+96 G
-109 SQAATPAA
+109 TL
-117 SRDTVTGTGGVFAD
+117 TGTGGVFVD

-147 NPPRETPETVYRPE
+147 EPPREEPETVYRPE
-161 HSLLREVRVYPWRT
+161 HSLLHEVRIYPWRT
-175 AYMYYEQFRVH
+175 AYTYYEQFRVH
-186 ALKLHPREGSECE
+186 ALKLHPREGSECA

-229 KGNCLHA
+229 KGIYLHA

-251 SGKILPEEGQ
+251 SGKIPPEEGQ

-279 VPVREWLCDYSL
+279 VLVREWLCDYSL

-356 RVLSGAVAVALAFLR
+356 RVLSGAVAAALSFFR
-371 EKGNGIGRG
+371 EKNGGIGHS

-432 RARISVKSRL
+432 RASISVKSRL
-442 TVYQISTELR
+442 TVYQVSTELR
-452 RVLDAYLDRAIPQ
+452 RVLDAYLEGTIPK
-465 KAPTRCEKKAEPDY
+465 KAPIRYEKKAEPDY

-503 ETTRKLVE
+503 ETTRRLVE
-511 AFGREEEPA
+511 AFGGDGEPTP
-520 QEPALTK
+520 EPPVTGNRTVATTAPPATEN
-527 GQTAAAAATAATKAR
+527 QTAPPEV
-542 TATAPNPA
+542 TATEKRVDMPP
-550 EIGGEPATAPNPA
+550 
-563 KMEGEPATA
+563 
-572 PNLPA
+572 
-577 MEEGTAAAPAI
+577 EGTPAGEAGGKGT
-588 PKAENRTALSPE
+588 PRTV
-600 SISAGQKETLRAV
+600 ETL
-613 ETPQNFLD
+613 QNFLD
-621 SAGKTQ
+621 SAKKTQ
-627 NFPDSFLNNEN
+627 NFPDSFLGNEN
-638 MFFSGGKSDAFVKN
+638 MFFSGEKSGVFEKN
-652 ASPLSD
+652 TSLLSD
-658 KTPENPTENVKE
+658 KTPENPAENVRE
-670 VPADAAETFGEV
+670 APAGTTATSGKV
-682 KEVLPESPLREALGG
+682 KEVLPESPLQKALGEL
-697 FAEFIKLAAAGDRAG
+697 AEFVRLAAAGDRAG
-712 QRRFAAAHGL
+712 ERRFAAAHGL
-722 MPDAVAD
+722 MPDALAD

-734 AGDILGDIILEDA
+734 ACDILGDIILEDA
-747 GGCYTVIED
+747 GGYYTVIED
-756 YIEDLREA
+756 YMKDLREA
-764 QILD
+764 QVLD

>member
-7 DFWDPEDL
+7 DFWNLDDL
-15 IPPRKKTPA
+15 LPPSKKVPA
-24 GRGFPAD
+24 SKGFSPD
-31 TSAVEITVPAD
+31 TSAVEITVPAGVLPGD
-42 PAAPENHIAASG
+42 ITVNPVLAPGTGATQPAAPEE
-54 RTSLLQGGAPDSPF
+54 TAP
-68 YAGAARAFS
+68 AR
-77 SQPPASPI
+77 
-85 QPPASPKQQSA
+85 
-96 SPIQPPAGASASA
+96 G
-109 SQAATPAA
+109 TL
-117 SRDTVTGTGGVFAD
+117 TGTGGVFVD

-147 NPPRETPETVYRPE
+147 EPPREEPETVYRPE
-161 HSLLREVRVYPWRT
+161 HSLLHEVRIYPWRT
-175 AYMYYEQFRVH
+175 AYTYYEQFRGH
-186 ALKLHPREGSECE
+186 ALKLHPREGSECA

-229 KGNCLHA
+229 KGIYLHA

-251 SGKILPEEGQ
+251 SGKIPPEEGQ

-279 VPVREWLCDYSL
+279 VLVREWLCDYSL

-356 RVLSGAVAVALAFLR
+356 RVLSGAVAAALSFFR
-371 EKGNGIGRG
+371 EKNGGIGHS

-432 RARISVKSRL
+432 RAKISVKSRL

-452 RVLDAYLDRAIPQ
+452 RVLDAYLEGAIPQ
-465 KAPTRCEKKAEPDY
+465 KAPARCEKKAEPDY

-487 RPVSPE
+487 RPISPE
-493 RAAKIEAESW
+493 HAAKIEAESW

-511 AFGREEEPA
+511 AFG
-520 QEPALTK
+520 
-527 GQTAAAAATAATKAR
+527 GD
-542 TATAPNPA
+542 
-550 EIGGEPATAPNPA
+550 GEP
-563 KMEGEPATA
+563 
-572 PNLPA
+572 
-577 MEEGTAAAPAI
+577 
-588 PKAENRTALSPE
+588 
-600 SISAGQKETLRAV
+600 
-613 ETPQNFLD
+613 
-621 SAGKTQ
+621 
-627 NFPDSFLNNEN
+627 
-638 MFFSGGKSDAFVKN
+638 
-652 ASPLSD
+652 
-658 KTPENPTENVKE
+658 TPEPPVT
-670 VPADAAETFGEV
+670 
-682 KEVLPESPLREALGG
+682 
-697 FAEFIKLAAAGDRAG
+697 
-712 QRRFAAAHGL
+712 
-722 MPDAVAD
+722 
-729 RINTA
+729 
-734 AGDILGDIILEDA
+734 
-747 GGCYTVIED
+747 
-756 YIEDLREA
+756 
-764 QILD
+764 

>member
-7 DFWDPEDL
+7 DFWNLDDL
-15 IPPRKKTPA
+15 LPPSKKVPASKGFSPDTSTVEIIVPA
-24 GRGFPAD
+24 GVLPGD
-31 TSAVEITVPAD
+31 ITVNPVLAPGTGATQ
-42 PAAPENHIAASG
+42 PAAPEE
-54 RTSLLQGGAPDSPF
+54 TAP
-68 YAGAARAFS
+68 AR
-77 SQPPASPI
+77 
-85 QPPASPKQQSA
+85 
-96 SPIQPPAGASASA
+96 G
-109 SQAATPAA
+109 TL
-117 SRDTVTGTGGVFAD
+117 TGTGGVFVD

-147 NPPRETPETVYRPE
+147 EPPREEPETVYRPE
-161 HSLLREVRVYPWRT
+161 HSLLHEVRIYPWRT
-175 AYMYYEQFRVH
+175 AYTYYEQFRVH
-186 ALKLHPREGSECE
+186 ALKLHPREGSECA

-229 KGNCLHA
+229 KGIYLHA

-251 SGKILPEEGQ
+251 SGKIPPEEGQ

-279 VPVREWLCDYSL
+279 VLVREWLCDYSL

-356 RVLSGAVAVALAFLR
+356 RVLSGAVAAALSFFR
-371 EKGNGIGRG
+371 EKNGGIGHS

-432 RARISVKSRL
+432 RAKISVKSRL

-452 RVLDAYLDRAIPQ
+452 RVLDAYLEGAIP
-465 KAPTRCEKKAEPDY
+465 KNAPIRYEKKAEPDY

-487 RPVSPE
+487 RPISPE
-493 RAAKIEAESW
+493 HAAKIEAESW
-503 ETTRKLVE
+503 ETTRRLVE
-511 AFGREEEPA
+511 AFGGDGEPTP
-520 QEPALTK
+520 EPPVTGTRTVDTTAPPATEN
-527 GQTAAAAATAATKAR
+527 QTAPPEV
-542 TATAPNPA
+542 TATEKRVDMPP
-550 EIGGEPATAPNPA
+550 
-563 KMEGEPATA
+563 
-572 PNLPA
+572 
-577 MEEGTAAAPAI
+577 EGTPAGEARGKGT
-588 PKAENRTALSPE
+588 P
-600 SISAGQKETLRAV
+600 RAV
-613 ETPQNFLD
+613 EIPQNFLD
-621 SAGKTQ
+621 SAEKTQ
-627 NFPDSFLNNEN
+627 NFPDSFLGNEN
-638 MFFSGGKSDAFVKN
+638 MFFSGERSGVFEKN
-652 ASPLSD
+652 TSLLSD
-658 KTPENPTENVKE
+658 KTPENPAENVRE
-670 VPADAAETFGEV
+670 APAGTTATSGKV
-682 KEVLPESPLREALGG
+682 KEVLPESPLQKALGEL
-697 FAEFIKLAAAGDRAG
+697 AEFVRLAAAGDRAG
-712 QRRFAAAHGL
+712 ERRFAAAHGL
-722 MPDAVAD
+722 MPDALAD

-734 AGDILGDIILEDA
+734 ACDILGDIILEDA
-747 GGCYTVIED
+747 GGYYTVIED
-756 YIEDLREA
+756 YMEDLREA
-764 QILD
+764 QVLD

>member
-7 DFWDPEDL
+7 DFWNLDDL
-15 IPPRKKTPA
+15 LPPSKKVPA
-24 GRGFPAD
+24 SKGFSPD
-31 TSAVEITVPAD
+31 TSTVEITVPAGVLPGD
-42 PAAPENHIAASG
+42 ITVNPVLAPGTGATQPAAPEE
-54 RTSLLQGGAPDSPF
+54 TAP
-68 YAGAARAFS
+68 AR
-77 SQPPASPI
+77 
-85 QPPASPKQQSA
+85 
-96 SPIQPPAGASASA
+96 G
-109 SQAATPAA
+109 TL
-117 SRDTVTGTGGVFAD
+117 TGTGGVFVD

-147 NPPRETPETVYRPE
+147 EPPREEPETVYRPE
-161 HSLLREVRVYPWRT
+161 HSLLHEVRIYPWRT
-175 AYMYYEQFRVH
+175 AYTYYEQFRVH
-186 ALKLHPREGSECE
+186 ALKLHPREGSECA

-229 KGNCLHA
+229 KGIYLHA

-251 SGKILPEEGQ
+251 SGKIPPEEGQ

-279 VPVREWLCDYSL
+279 VLVREWLCDYSL

-341 KKSKFYRADTAELYD
+341 KKSKFYHADTAELYD
-356 RVLSGAVAVALAFLR
+356 RVLSGAVAAALSFFR
-371 EKGNGIGRG
+371 EKNGGIGHS

-432 RARISVKSRL
+432 RAKISVKSRL

-452 RVLDAYLDRAIPQ
+452 RVLDAYLEGAIPK
-465 KAPTRCEKKAEPDY
+465 KAPIRYEKKAEPDY

-503 ETTRKLVE
+503 ETTRRLVE
-511 AFGREEEPA
+511 AFGGDGEPTP
-520 QEPALTK
+520 EPPVT
-527 GQTAAAAATAATKAR
+527 GNRTVATAAPPATENQTAPPEV
-542 TATAPNPA
+542 TAT
-550 EIGGEPATAPNPA
+550 E
-563 KMEGEPATA
+563 KRV
-572 PNLPA
+572 A
-577 MEEGTAAAPAI
+577 MPPEGTPAG
-588 PKAENRTALSPE
+588 E
-600 SISAGQKETLRAV
+600 AGGKGTPRAV
-613 ETPQNFLD
+613 ETLQNFLD
-621 SAGKTQ
+621 SAKKTQ
-627 NFPDSFLNNEN
+627 NFPDSFLSNEN
-638 MFFSGGKSDAFVKN
+638 MFFSGERSGVFEKN
-652 ASPLSD
+652 TSLLSD
-658 KTPENPTENVKE
+658 KTPENPAENVRE
-670 VPADAAETFGEV
+670 APAGTTATSGKV
-682 KEVLPESPLREALGG
+682 KEVLPESPLQKALGEL
-697 FAEFIKLAAAGDRAG
+697 AEFVRLAAAGDRAG
-712 QRRFAAAHGL
+712 ERRFAAAHGL
-722 MPDAVAD
+722 MPDALAD

-734 AGDILGDIILEDA
+734 ACDILGDIILEDA
-747 GGCYTVIED
+747 GGYYTVIED
-756 YIEDLREA
+756 YMEDLREA
-764 QILD
+764 QVLD

>member
-7 DFWDPEDL
+7 DFWNLDDL
-15 IPPRKKTPA
+15 LPPSKKVPA
-24 GRGFPAD
+24 SKGFSPD
-31 TSAVEITVPAD
+31 TSAVEITVPAGVLPGD
-42 PAAPENHIAASG
+42 ITVNPVLAPGTGATQPAAPEE
-54 RTSLLQGGAPDSPF
+54 TAP
-68 YAGAARAFS
+68 AR
-77 SQPPASPI
+77 
-85 QPPASPKQQSA
+85 
-96 SPIQPPAGASASA
+96 G
-109 SQAATPAA
+109 TL
-117 SRDTVTGTGGVFAD
+117 TGTGGVFVD

-147 NPPRETPETVYRPE
+147 EPPREEPETVYRPE
-161 HSLLREVRVYPWRT
+161 HSLLHEVRIYPWRT
-175 AYMYYEQFRVH
+175 AYTYYEQFRGH
-186 ALKLHPREGSECE
+186 ALKLHPREGSECA

-229 KGNCLHA
+229 KGIYLHA

-251 SGKILPEEGQ
+251 SGKIPPEEGQ

-279 VPVREWLCDYSL
+279 VLVREWLCDYSL

-356 RVLSGAVAVALAFLR
+356 RVLSGAVAAALSFFR
-371 EKGNGIGRG
+371 EKNGGIGHS

-432 RARISVKSRL
+432 RAKISVKSRL

-452 RVLDAYLDRAIPQ
+452 RVLDAYLEGAIPQ
-465 KAPTRCEKKAEPDY
+465 KAPARCEKKAEPDY

-487 RPVSPE
+487 RPISPE
-493 RAAKIEAESW
+493 HAAKIEAESW
-503 ETTRKLVE
+503 ETTRRLVE
-511 AFGREEEPA
+511 AFGGDGEPTP
-520 QEPALTK
+520 EPPVTGNRTVATTAPPATEN
-527 GQTAAAAATAATKAR
+527 QTAPPEV
-542 TATAPNPA
+542 TATEKRVDMPP
-550 EIGGEPATAPNPA
+550 
-563 KMEGEPATA
+563 
-572 PNLPA
+572 
-577 MEEGTAAAPAI
+577 EGTPAG
-588 PKAENRTALSPE
+588 E
-600 SISAGQKETLRAV
+600 AGGKGTPRAV

-621 SAGKTQ
+621 SAKKAQ
-627 NFPDSFLNNEN
+627 NFPDSFLSNEN
-638 MFFSGGKSDAFVKN
+638 MFFSGERSGVFEKN
-652 ASPLSD
+652 TSLLSD
-658 KTPENPTENVKE
+658 KTPENPAENVRE
-670 VPADAAETFGEV
+670 APAGTTATSGKV
-682 KEVLPESPLREALGG
+682 KEVLPESPLQKALGEL
-697 FAEFIKLAAAGDRAG
+697 AEFVRLAAAGDRAG
-712 QRRFAAAHGL
+712 ERRFAAAHGL
-722 MPDAVAD
+722 MPDALAD

-734 AGDILGDIILEDA
+734 ACDILGDIILEDA
-747 GGCYTVIED
+747 GGYYTVIED
-756 YIEDLREA
+756 YMEDLREA
-764 QILD
+764 QVLD

>member
-7 DFWDPEDL
+7 DFWDLEDL

-42 PAAPENHIAASG
+42 PAAPENHIAVSG
-54 RTSLLQGGAPDSPF
+54 RKSLLQGAAPDSPL

-77 SQPPASPI
+77 SQPPALLQQS
-85 QPPASPKQQSA
+85 ASPKQPPA

-109 SQAATPAA
+109 SQAAPPVA

-147 NPPRETPETVYRPE
+147 NPPRETPEAVYRPE

-251 SGKILPEEGQ
+251 SDKIPPEEGQ

-279 VPVREWLCDYSL
+279 VLVREWLCDYSL

-356 RVLSGAVAVALAFLR
+356 RVLSGAVEVALAFLR

-432 RARISVKSRL
+432 RAKISVKSRL

-465 KAPTRCEKKAEPDY
+465 KAPARCEKKAEPDY

-511 AFGREEEPA
+511 AFGGEGEPA
-520 QEPALTK
+520 QETALTK
-527 GQTAAAAATAATKAR
+527 GQTAAAAITAAAEAR
-542 TATAPNPA
+542 TATTPNLA
-550 EIGGEPATAPNPA
+550 ETGGEPATAPDPA
-563 KMEGEPATA
+563 KTG
-572 PNLPA
+572 
-577 MEEGTAAAPAI
+577 GGAAAARVI
-588 PKAENRTALSPE
+588 PKAENRTAPSPE
-600 SISAGQKETLRAV
+600 SVSAGQKETPRAV

-621 SAGKTQ
+621 SAKKAQ
-627 NFPDSFLNNEN
+627 NFPDSFFDNEN
-638 MFFSGGKSDAFVKN
+638 MFFSDEKSGAFVKN

-670 VPADAAETFGEV
+670 VPSGVVEIRGKV
-682 KEVLPESPLREALGG
+682 KEVLPESPLREALGD

>member
-7 DFWDPEDL
+7 DFWNLDDL
-15 IPPRKKTPA
+15 LPPSKKVPA
-24 GRGFPAD
+24 SKGFSPD
-31 TSAVEITVPAD
+31 TSTVEITVPAGVLPGD
-42 PAAPENHIAASG
+42 ITVNPVLAPGTGATQPAAPEE
-54 RTSLLQGGAPDSPF
+54 TAP
-68 YAGAARAFS
+68 AR
-77 SQPPASPI
+77 
-85 QPPASPKQQSA
+85 
-96 SPIQPPAGASASA
+96 G
-109 SQAATPAA
+109 TL
-117 SRDTVTGTGGVFAD
+117 TGTGGVFVD

-147 NPPRETPETVYRPE
+147 EPPREEPETVYRPE
-161 HSLLREVRVYPWRT
+161 HSLLHEVRIYPWRT
-175 AYMYYEQFRVH
+175 AYTYYEQFRVH
-186 ALKLHPREGSECE
+186 ALKLHPREGSECA

-229 KGNCLHA
+229 KGIYLHA

-251 SGKILPEEGQ
+251 SGKIPPEEGQ

-279 VPVREWLCDYSL
+279 VLVREWLCDYSL

-356 RVLSGAVAVALAFLR
+356 RVLSGAVAAALSFFR
-371 EKGNGIGRG
+371 EKNGGIGHS

-432 RARISVKSRL
+432 RAKISVKSRL

-452 RVLDAYLDRAIPQ
+452 RVLDAYLEGAIPK
-465 KAPTRCEKKAEPDY
+465 KAPIRYEKKAEPDY

-503 ETTRKLVE
+503 ETTRRLVE
-511 AFGREEEPA
+511 AFGGDGEPTP
-520 QEPALTK
+520 EPPVT
-527 GQTAAAAATAATKAR
+527 GNRTVATAAPPATENQTAPPEV
-542 TATAPNPA
+542 TAT
-550 EIGGEPATAPNPA
+550 E
-563 KMEGEPATA
+563 KRV
-572 PNLPA
+572 A
-577 MEEGTAAAPAI
+577 MPPEGTPAG
-588 PKAENRTALSPE
+588 E
-600 SISAGQKETLRAV
+600 AGGKGTPRAV
-613 ETPQNFLD
+613 ETLQNFLD
-621 SAGKTQ
+621 SAKKTQ
-627 NFPDSFLNNEN
+627 NFPDSFLSNEN
-638 MFFSGGKSDAFVKN
+638 MFFSGERSGVFEKN
-652 ASPLSD
+652 TSLLSD
-658 KTPENPTENVKE
+658 KTPENPAENVRE
-670 VPADAAETFGEV
+670 APAGTTATSGKV
-682 KEVLPESPLREALGG
+682 KEVLPESPLQKALGEL
-697 FAEFIKLAAAGDRAG
+697 AEFVRLAAAGDRAG
-712 QRRFAAAHGL
+712 ERRFAAAHGL
-722 MPDAVAD
+722 MPDALAD

-734 AGDILGDIILEDA
+734 ACDILGDIILEDA
-747 GGCYTVIED
+747 GGYYTVIED
-756 YIEDLREA
+756 YVEDLREA
-764 QILD
+764 QVLD

>member
-7 DFWDPEDL
+7 DFWNLDDL
-15 IPPRKKTPA
+15 LPPSKKVPA
-24 GRGFPAD
+24 SKGFSPD
-31 TSAVEITVPAD
+31 TSTVEITVPAGVLPGD
-42 PAAPENHIAASG
+42 ITVNPVLAPGTGATQPAAPEE
-54 RTSLLQGGAPDSPF
+54 TAP
-68 YAGAARAFS
+68 AR
-77 SQPPASPI
+77 
-85 QPPASPKQQSA
+85 
-96 SPIQPPAGASASA
+96 G
-109 SQAATPAA
+109 TL
-117 SRDTVTGTGGVFAD
+117 TGTGSVFVD

-147 NPPRETPETVYRPE
+147 EPPREEPETVYRPE
-161 HSLLREVRVYPWRT
+161 HSLLHEVRIYPWRT
-175 AYMYYEQFRVH
+175 AYTYYEQFRVH
-186 ALKLHPREGSECE
+186 ALKLHQREGSECA

-229 KGNCLHA
+229 KGIYLHA

-251 SGKILPEEGQ
+251 SGKIPPEEGQ

-279 VPVREWLCDYSL
+279 VLVREWLCDYSL

-356 RVLSGAVAVALAFLR
+356 RVLSGAVAAALSFFR
-371 EKGNGIGRG
+371 EKNGGIGHS

-432 RARISVKSRL
+432 RASISVKSRL

-452 RVLDAYLDRAIPQ
+452 RVLDAYLEGTIPK
-465 KAPTRCEKKAEPDY
+465 KAPIRYEKKAEPEY

-503 ETTRKLVE
+503 ETTRRLVE
-511 AFGREEEPA
+511 AFGGDGEPTP
-520 QEPALTK
+520 EPPVTGNRTVATTAPPATEN
-527 GQTAAAAATAATKAR
+527 QTAPPEV
-542 TATAPNPA
+542 TATEKRVDMPP
-550 EIGGEPATAPNPA
+550 
-563 KMEGEPATA
+563 
-572 PNLPA
+572 
-577 MEEGTAAAPAI
+577 EGTPAGEAGGKGT
-588 PKAENRTALSPE
+588 PRTV
-600 SISAGQKETLRAV
+600 ETL
-613 ETPQNFLD
+613 QNFLD
-621 SAGKTQ
+621 SAEKTQ
-627 NFPDSFLNNEN
+627 NFPDSFLGNEN
-638 MFFSGGKSDAFVKN
+638 MFFSGEKSGVFEKN
-652 ASPLSD
+652 TSLLSD
-658 KTPENPTENVKE
+658 KTPENPAENVRE
-670 VPADAAETFGEV
+670 APAGTTATSGKV
-682 KEVLPESPLREALGG
+682 KEVLPESPLQKALGEL
-697 FAEFIKLAAAGDRAG
+697 AEFVRLAAAGDRAG
-712 QRRFAAAHGL
+712 ERRFAAAHGL
-722 MPDAVAD
+722 MPDALAD

-734 AGDILGDIILEDA
+734 ACDILGDIILEDA
-747 GGCYTVIED
+747 GGYYTVIED
-756 YIEDLREA
+756 YMEDLREA
-764 QILD
+764 QVLD

>member
-1 MSDDPK
+1 MSNDPK
-7 DFWDPEDL
+7 DFWDLEDL
-15 IPPRKKTPA
+15 IPPRKKAPA
-24 GRGFPAD
+24 GRGFSAD
-31 TSAVEITVPAD
+31 TSAVEITVPAAS
-42 PAAPENHIAASG
+42 AAPGNHIAASG
-54 RTSLLQGGAPDSPF
+54 RTSLRQGGTPDSLF
-68 YAGAARAFS
+68 CAGMAP
-77 SQPPASPI
+77 SQPPASPT
-85 QPPASPKQQSA
+85 
-96 SPIQPPAGASASA
+96 GASES
-109 SQAATPAA
+109 SVQAAAPAA
-117 SRDTVTGTGGVFAD
+117 SPGTVTGTGGVFAD

-147 NPPRETPETVYRPE
+147 EPPRETPEAVYRPE
-161 HSLLREVRVYPWRT
+161 HSLLHEVRIYPWRT
-175 AYMYYEQFRVH
+175 AYTYYEQFRVH
-186 ALKLHPREGSECE
+186 ALKLHPREGSECA

-251 SGKILPEEGQ
+251 SGKIPPVEGQ

-279 VPVREWLCDYSL
+279 VLVREWLCDYSL
-291 LHRLPPPALPRALY
+291 LHRLQPPALPRALY
-305 GELLAGCRLKEFY
+305 GELLSGCRLKEFY

-356 RVLSGAVAVALAFLR
+356 RVLSGAVAAALAFLR
-371 EKGNGIGRG
+371 EKENGIGRG

-452 RVLDAYLDRAIPQ
+452 RVLDAYLDGAIPQ

-487 RPVSPE
+487 RPISPE

-511 AFGREEEPA
+511 AFGGEDKTAPETTAKEAQTVATSASPVTEAQTGTTPNFSNIGRQADVPA
-520 QEPALTK
+520 APKPGHQTALT
-527 GQTAAAAATAATKAR
+527 AEN
-542 TATAPNPA
+542 APS
-550 EIGGEPATAPNPA
+550 G
-563 KMEGEPATA
+563 EGETP
-572 PNLPA
+572 P
-577 MEEGTAAAPAI
+577 
-588 PKAENRTALSPE
+588 
-600 SISAGQKETLRAV
+600 AV
-613 ETPQNFLD
+613 EATQNFLD
-621 SAGKTQ
+621 SVEKAQ
-627 NFPDSFLNNEN
+627 NFLDSFSCNEN
-638 MFFSGGKSDAFVKN
+638 MFSSSRNSGAFEAN
-652 ASPLSD
+652 ASLLTG
-658 KTPENPTENVKE
+658 KTSENPAENVKE
-670 VPADAAETFGEV
+670 APAGAAEISEKV
-682 KEVLPESPLREALGG
+682 KEVFPESPLREALGG
-697 FAEFIKLAAAGDRAG
+697 FAEFIQLAAAGDRAG
-712 QRRFAAAHGL
+712 ERRFAAAHGL
-722 MPDAVAD
+722 MLDALAD
-729 RINTA
+729 KINTA

-747 GGCYTVIED
+747 GGYYTVIED
-756 YIEDLREA
+756 YLEDLWEA

>member
-7 DFWDPEDL
+7 DFWNLDDL
-15 IPPRKKTPA
+15 LPPPKKVPA
-24 GRGFPAD
+24 SKGFSPD
-31 TSAVEITVPAD
+31 TSTVEITVPAGVLPGD
-42 PAAPENHIAASG
+42 ITVNPVLAPGTGATQPAAPEE
-54 RTSLLQGGAPDSPF
+54 TAP
-68 YAGAARAFS
+68 AR
-77 SQPPASPI
+77 
-85 QPPASPKQQSA
+85 
-96 SPIQPPAGASASA
+96 G
-109 SQAATPAA
+109 TL
-117 SRDTVTGTGGVFAD
+117 TGTGGVFVD

-147 NPPRETPETVYRPE
+147 EPPREEPETVYRPE
-161 HSLLREVRVYPWRT
+161 HSLLHEVRIYPWRT
-175 AYMYYEQFRVH
+175 AYTYYEQFRVH
-186 ALKLHPREGSECE
+186 ALKLHPREGSECA

-229 KGNCLHA
+229 KGIYLHA

-251 SGKILPEEGQ
+251 SGKIPPEEGQ

-279 VPVREWLCDYSL
+279 VLVREWLCDYSL

-356 RVLSGAVAVALAFLR
+356 RVLSGAVAAALSFFR
-371 EKGNGIGRG
+371 EKNGGIGHS

-432 RARISVKSRL
+432 RAKISVKSRL

-452 RVLDAYLDRAIPQ
+452 RVLDAYLEGAIPK
-465 KAPTRCEKKAEPDY
+465 KAPIRYEKKAEPDY

-503 ETTRKLVE
+503 ETTRRLVE
-511 AFGREEEPA
+511 AFGGDGEPTP
-520 QEPALTK
+520 EPPVT
-527 GQTAAAAATAATKAR
+527 GNRTVATAAPPATENQTAPPEV
-542 TATAPNPA
+542 TAT
-550 EIGGEPATAPNPA
+550 E
-563 KMEGEPATA
+563 KRV
-572 PNLPA
+572 A
-577 MEEGTAAAPAI
+577 MPPEGTPAG
-588 PKAENRTALSPE
+588 E
-600 SISAGQKETLRAV
+600 AGGKGTPRAV
-613 ETPQNFLD
+613 ETLQNFLD
-621 SAGKTQ
+621 SAKKTQ
-627 NFPDSFLNNEN
+627 NFPDSFLSNEN
-638 MFFSGGKSDAFVKN
+638 MFFSGERSGVFEKN
-652 ASPLSD
+652 TSLLSD
-658 KTPENPTENVKE
+658 KTPENPAENVRE
-670 VPADAAETFGEV
+670 APAGTTATSGKV
-682 KEVLPESPLREALGG
+682 KEVLPESPLQKALGEL
-697 FAEFIKLAAAGDRAG
+697 AEFVRLAAAGDRAG
-712 QRRFAAAHGL
+712 ERRFAAAHGL
-722 MPDAVAD
+722 MPDALAD

-734 AGDILGDIILEDA
+734 ACDILGDIILEDA
-747 GGCYTVIED
+747 GGYYTVIED
-756 YIEDLREA
+756 YMEDLREA
-764 QILD
+764 QVLD

>member
-7 DFWDPEDL
+7 DFWNLDDL
-15 IPPRKKTPA
+15 LPPSKKVPA
-24 GRGFPAD
+24 SKGFSPD
-31 TSAVEITVPAD
+31 TSTVEITVPAGVLPGD
-42 PAAPENHIAASG
+42 ITVNPVLAPGTGATQPAAPEE
-54 RTSLLQGGAPDSPF
+54 T
-68 YAGAARAFS
+68 
-77 SQPPASPI
+77 
-85 QPPASPKQQSA
+85 
-96 SPIQPPAGASASA
+96 
-109 SQAATPAA
+109 TPA
-117 SRDTVTGTGGVFAD
+117 RGTLTGTGGVFVD

-147 NPPRETPETVYRPE
+147 EPPREEPETVYRPE
-161 HSLLREVRVYPWRT
+161 HSLLHEVRIYPWRT
-175 AYMYYEQFRVH
+175 AYTYYEQFRVH
-186 ALKLHPREGSECE
+186 ALKLHPREGSECA

-229 KGNCLHA
+229 KGIYLHA

-251 SGKILPEEGQ
+251 SGKIPPEEGQ

-279 VPVREWLCDYSL
+279 VLVREWLCDYSL

-356 RVLSGAVAVALAFLR
+356 RVLSGAVAAALSFFR
-371 EKGNGIGRG
+371 EKNGGIGHS

-432 RARISVKSRL
+432 RAKISVKSRL

-452 RVLDAYLDRAIPQ
+452 RVLDAYLEGAIPK
-465 KAPTRCEKKAEPDY
+465 KAPIRYEKKAEPDY

-487 RPVSPE
+487 RPISPE
-493 RAAKIEAESW
+493 HAARIEAESW

-511 AFGREEEPA
+511 AFGGEKEPA
-520 QEPALTK
+520 QETALTK
-527 GQTAAAAATAATKAR
+527 GQTTAAAVTAAAEAR
-542 TATAPNPA
+542 TATTPNPV
-550 EIGGEPATAPNPA
+550 EV
-563 KMEGEPATA
+563 EGEPATA
-572 PNLPA
+572 PDLV
-577 MEEGTAAAPAI
+577 ETEGGAAAARVI
-588 PKAENRTALSPE
+588 PKAENQTAPSPE
-600 SISAGQKETLRAV
+600 SVSAGQKETPRTV
-613 ETPQNFLD
+613 EIPQNFLD
-621 SAGKTQ
+621 SAEKTQ
-627 NFPDSFLNNEN
+627 NFPDSFLSNEN
-638 MFFSGGKSDAFVKN
+638 MFFSGEKSGVFEKN
-652 ASPLSD
+652 TSLLSD
-658 KTPENPTENVKE
+658 KTPENPAENVRE
-670 VPADAAETFGEV
+670 APAGTTATSGKV
-682 KEVLPESPLREALGG
+682 KEVLPESPLQKALGELT
-697 FAEFIKLAAAGDRAG
+697 EFVRLAAAGDRAG
-712 QRRFAAAHGL
+712 ERRFAAAHGL
-722 MPDAVAD
+722 MPDALAD

-734 AGDILGDIILEDA
+734 ACDILGDIILEDA
-747 GGCYTVIED
+747 GGYYTVIED
-756 YIEDLREA
+756 YMEDLREA
-764 QILD
+764 QVLD

>member
-7 DFWDPEDL
+7 DFWNLDDL
-15 IPPRKKTPA
+15 LPPSKKVPA
-24 GRGFPAD
+24 SKGFSPD
-31 TSAVEITVPAD
+31 TSTVEITVPAGVLPGD
-42 PAAPENHIAASG
+42 ITVNPVLAPGTGATQPAAPEE
-54 RTSLLQGGAPDSPF
+54 TAP
-68 YAGAARAFS
+68 AR
-77 SQPPASPI
+77 
-85 QPPASPKQQSA
+85 
-96 SPIQPPAGASASA
+96 G
-109 SQAATPAA
+109 TL
-117 SRDTVTGTGGVFAD
+117 TGTGGVFVD

-147 NPPRETPETVYRPE
+147 EPPREEPETVYRPE
-161 HSLLREVRVYPWRT
+161 HSLLHEVRIYPWRT
-175 AYMYYEQFRVH
+175 AYTYYEQFRVH
-186 ALKLHPREGSECE
+186 ALKLHPREGSECA

-229 KGNCLHA
+229 KGIYLHA

-251 SGKILPEEGQ
+251 SGKIPPEEGQ

-279 VPVREWLCDYSL
+279 VLVREWLCDYSL

-356 RVLSGAVAVALAFLR
+356 RVLSGAVAAALSFFR
-371 EKGNGIGRG
+371 EKNGGIGHS

-432 RARISVKSRL
+432 RAKISVKSRL

-452 RVLDAYLDRAIPQ
+452 RVLDAYLEGAIPK
-465 KAPTRCEKKAEPDY
+465 KAPIRYEKKAEPDY

-503 ETTRKLVE
+503 ETTRRLVE
-511 AFGREEEPA
+511 AFGGDGEPTP
-520 QEPALTK
+520 EPPVT
-527 GQTAAAAATAATKAR
+527 GNRTVATAAPPATENQTAPPEV
-542 TATAPNPA
+542 TAT
-550 EIGGEPATAPNPA
+550 E
-563 KMEGEPATA
+563 KRV
-572 PNLPA
+572 A
-577 MEEGTAAAPAI
+577 MPPEGTPAG
-588 PKAENRTALSPE
+588 E
-600 SISAGQKETLRAV
+600 AGGKGTPRAV
-613 ETPQNFLD
+613 ETLQNFLD
-621 SAGKTQ
+621 SAKKTQ
-627 NFPDSFLNNEN
+627 NFPDSFLSNEN
-638 MFFSGGKSDAFVKN
+638 MFFSGERSGVFEKN
-652 ASPLSD
+652 TSLLSD
-658 KTPENPTENVKE
+658 KTPENPAENVRE
-670 VPADAAETFGEV
+670 APAGTTATSGKV
-682 KEVLPESPLREALGG
+682 KEVLPESPLQKALGEL
-697 FAEFIKLAAAGDRAG
+697 AEFVRLAAAGDRAG
-712 QRRFAAAHGL
+712 ERRFAAAHGL
-722 MPDAVAD
+722 MPDALAD

-734 AGDILGDIILEDA
+734 ACDILGDIILEDA
-747 GGCYTVIED
+747 GGYYTVIED
-756 YIEDLREA
+756 YMEDLREA
-764 QILD
+764 QVLD

>member
-31 TSAVEITVPAD
+31 TSAVEIIVPAD
-42 PAAPENHIAASG
+42 PAAPENHLAASV

-77 SQPPASPI
+77 SQPP
-85 QPPASPKQQSA
+85 A

-199 EVDFFSY
+199 EADFFSY

-371 EKGNGIGRG
+371 EKENGIGRG

-465 KAPTRCEKKAEPDY
+465 KALARCEKKAEPDY

-511 AFGREEEPA
+511 AFGREEESAPEAPA
-520 QEPALTK
+520 MG
-527 GQTAAAAATAATKAR
+527 GQTASPVAPKPEHQ
-542 TATAPNPA
+542 TAP
-550 EIGGEPATAPNPA
+550 
-563 KMEGEPATA
+563 
-572 PNLPA
+572 
-577 MEEGTAAAPAI
+577 
-588 PKAENRTALSPE
+588 SPG
-600 SISAGQKETLRAV
+600 SVSAGQKETPRAV
-613 ETPQNFLD
+613 EPPQNFLD
-621 SAGKTQ
+621 SAEKAQ
-627 NFPDSFLNNEN
+627 NFPDSFSDNEN
-638 MFFSGGKSDAFVKN
+638 MFFSGEKSGAFVKN
-652 ASPLSD
+652 ASLLSD
-658 KTPENPTENVKE
+658 KTPENPAENVKE

-682 KEVLPESPLREALGG
+682 KEVLPESPLREALGD

>member
-7 DFWDPEDL
+7 DFWNLDDL
-15 IPPRKKTPA
+15 LPPPKKVPA
-24 GRGFPAD
+24 SKGFSPD
-31 TSAVEITVPAD
+31 TSTVEITVPAGVLPGD
-42 PAAPENHIAASG
+42 ITVNPVLAPGTGATQPAAPEE
-54 RTSLLQGGAPDSPF
+54 TAP
-68 YAGAARAFS
+68 AR
-77 SQPPASPI
+77 
-85 QPPASPKQQSA
+85 
-96 SPIQPPAGASASA
+96 G
-109 SQAATPAA
+109 TL
-117 SRDTVTGTGGVFAD
+117 TGTGGVFVD

-147 NPPRETPETVYRPE
+147 EPPREEPETVYRPE
-161 HSLLREVRVYPWRT
+161 HSLLHEVRIYPWRT
-175 AYMYYEQFRVH
+175 AYTYYEQFRVH
-186 ALKLHPREGSECE
+186 ALKLHPREGSECA

-229 KGNCLHA
+229 KGIYLHA

-251 SGKILPEEGQ
+251 SGKIPPEEGQ

-279 VPVREWLCDYSL
+279 VLVREWLCDYSL

-356 RVLSGAVAVALAFLR
+356 RVLSGAVAAALSFFR
-371 EKGNGIGRG
+371 EKNGGIGHS

-432 RARISVKSRL
+432 RAKISVKSRL

-452 RVLDAYLDRAIPQ
+452 RVLDAYLEGAIPK
-465 KAPTRCEKKAEPDY
+465 KAPIRYEKKAEPDY

-503 ETTRKLVE
+503 ETTRRLVE
-511 AFGREEEPA
+511 AFGGDGEPTP
-520 QEPALTK
+520 EPPVT
-527 GQTAAAAATAATKAR
+527 GNRTVATAAPPATENQTAPPEV
-542 TATAPNPA
+542 TAT
-550 EIGGEPATAPNPA
+550 E
-563 KMEGEPATA
+563 KRV
-572 PNLPA
+572 A
-577 MEEGTAAAPAI
+577 MPPEGTPAG
-588 PKAENRTALSPE
+588 E
-600 SISAGQKETLRAV
+600 AGGKGTPRAV
-613 ETPQNFLD
+613 ETLQNFLD
-621 SAGKTQ
+621 SAEKTQ
-627 NFPDSFLNNEN
+627 NFPDSFLSNEN
-638 MFFSGGKSDAFVKN
+638 MFFFGEKSGVFEKN
-652 ASPLSD
+652 TSLLSD
-658 KTPENPTENVKE
+658 KTPENPAENVRE
-670 VPADAAETFGEV
+670 APAGTTATSGKV
-682 KEVLPESPLREALGG
+682 KEVLPESPLQKALGEL
-697 FAEFIKLAAAGDRAG
+697 AEFVRLAAAGDRAG
-712 QRRFAAAHGL
+712 ERRFAAAHGL
-722 MPDAVAD
+722 MPDALAD

-734 AGDILGDIILEDA
+734 ACDILGDIILEDA
-747 GGCYTVIED
+747 GGYYTVIED
-756 YIEDLREA
+756 YVEDLREA
-764 QILD
+764 QVLD